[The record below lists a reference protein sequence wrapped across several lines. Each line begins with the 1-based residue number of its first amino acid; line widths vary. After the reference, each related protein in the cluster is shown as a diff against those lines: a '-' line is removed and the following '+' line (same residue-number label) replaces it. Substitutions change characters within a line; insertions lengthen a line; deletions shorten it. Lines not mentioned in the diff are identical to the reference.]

1 MYISFLF
8 IIFNLIL
15 LTIFAYEDIKNRAI
29 KDGMFYA
36 SLIFLLVL
44 IIYSTLYLK
53 FNIIFMLF
61 FSILGSVLFIYSIK
75 TGNIGE
81 GDVPILLSTF
91 LILIVF
97 TNIIFFIYFL
107 LIFVSS
113 LITLPFFIYKK
124 IFNKFKRIIPI
135 FLFIVILSLIFLN
148 YFEFSLI
155 FLFILS
161 SYAFFNIYGK
171 IDKLYEESVK
181 YMKPSDIV
189 IGDFIINSLLKD
201 SQKKIALNPNRITF
215 VDKDLLKKLNKNE
228 KYPIYYNSLPMI
240 VPIFISFVLII
251 IMMII

>member
-29 KDGMFYA
+29 KDGMFYI
-36 SLIFLLVL
+36 SLVFLLVL
-44 IIYSTLYLK
+44 MIYSALYFN
-53 FNIIFMLF
+53 FNIFFMLI
-61 FSILGSVLFIYSIK
+61 FSIFGLLLFIYSMK

-113 LITLPFFIYKK
+113 LIILPFFLYKK
-124 IFNKFKRIIPI
+124 SFNKFNKIISI

-161 SYAFFNIYGK
+161 SYSFFNIYEK
-171 IDKLYEESVK
+171 VNKLYEESVK

-189 IGDFIINSLLKD
+189 IGDLIINSLLKN
-201 SQKKIALNPNRITF
+201 SQKKFALNSGRITF

-228 KYPIYYNSLPMI
+228 KYPIYYNSIPMI